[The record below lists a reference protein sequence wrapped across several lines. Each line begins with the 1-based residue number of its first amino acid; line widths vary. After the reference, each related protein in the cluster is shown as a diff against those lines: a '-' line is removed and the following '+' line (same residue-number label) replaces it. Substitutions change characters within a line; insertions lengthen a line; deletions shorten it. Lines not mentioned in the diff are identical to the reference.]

1 MASGPRRTILK
12 VGRARFRAGST
23 PTPFPPRGT
32 LRPPRPRHAVS
43 CRGEREA
50 RGGGRRGRGGGGG
63 GGGGG
68 AGAGMGTGAAAT
80 VGGLPRLGLLR
91 AHARSRAWG
100 VLPGSSVVSS
110 SGPQP

>member
-1 MASGPRRTILK
+1 MDVAHGIGSQTNNPEG
-12 VGRARFRAGST
+12 GAGSVSPWLHTHAIPTTRHAPAT
-23 PTPFPPRGT
+23 PAQIRRLLSRGT
-32 LRPPRPRHAVS
+32 
-43 CRGEREA
+43 RGA
-50 RGGGRRGRGGGGG
+50 GGGSGE
-63 GGGGG
+63 
-68 AGAGMGTGAAAT
+68 AGAGMGAGAAAT